1 MSPRGVA
8 FPELKEQLFTAAE
21 RVLLREG
28 PGGLTGRA
36 ITREA
41 RVATGLLYNH
51 FTDIEEFLA
60 ELVLD
65 RGRLAAEGV
74 TRLRS
79 RVGEDTVIGN
89 LTEAALGFGTKV
101 PALATLV
108 RSRPALANRL
118 HEQSPA
124 GAPVL
129 SEIEGAFATYLEA
142 EKELGR
148 IAAGADTQTLAFALV
163 ATVHRLVTD
172 PAAGSADLPG
182 RVQQVVAAL
191 TLGISSS
198 A

>member
-182 RVQQVVAAL
+182 RVHQVVAAL

>member
-172 PAAGSADLPG
+172 AAAGSADLPG
-182 RVQQVVAAL
+182 RVHQVVAAL